1 MAGFAIATASRP
13 AADGGPGMDKSKL
26 FLTSCISLV
35 TTSMVFA
42 IRGDIADPLMKAFHI
57 TNQQQGLVFSPAF
70 WAFTIAIFI
79 GGAIADTVGMKTLHV
94 LSSLGYIAG
103 VLLVIF
109 APRPAMPTPA
119 VLTTPEY
126 ASLFDNLSTTLL
138 YTGFF
143 IMGLSQGLVEA
154 VINPLIVTIYS
165 DQKTR
170 RLTMLHAWWPGGQV
184 IGGLL
189 AVAMT
194 TMLNASWQLKLATIL
209 VPAVVYLLLAMSLKY
224 PQTERVT
231 SNVSTA
237 EMWKQAAQPLFLL
250 LFVCMWMTA
259 AAELGP
265 DQWFPKVMGALVPQ
279 LSPSA
284 GSGVVFLV
292 YTAGLM
298 FVLRTFGSAISH
310 KSPIATL
317 IFSSILTGVGLYW
330 LGGLDK
336 TTSAVTALTAATLFG
351 IGKTYFWPTMLGV
364 TSEQFPR
371 GGALL
376 ISLMGGAGML
386 SVAVALP
393 IMGDRID
400 KYGPGAALQL
410 VAWLG
415 LILTIIF
422 SGVWFYFKAR
432 GGYRV
437 VHISEPAVG
446 K

>member
-1 MAGFAIATASRP
+1 MN
-13 AADGGPGMDKSKL
+13 KQKL
-26 FLTSCISLV
+26 FVTSCISLV

-42 IRGDIADPLMKAFHI
+42 IRGDVAEPLMKAFHI
-57 TNQQQGLVFSPAF
+57 TNEQQGLVFSPAF

-79 GGAIADTVGMKTLHV
+79 GGALVDLVGMRTLHI
-94 LSSLGYIAG
+94 LSSIGYIGG

-109 APRPAMPTPA
+109 APRPAIATA
-119 VLTTPEY
+119 TVLTTPEY

-154 VINPLIVTIYS
+154 VINPLVVTIY
-165 DQKTR
+165 DTEKTK
-170 RLTMLHAWWPGGQV
+170 RLTMLHAWWPGGLI

-189 AVAMT
+189 AVAMSK
-194 TMLNASWQLKLATIL
+194 MLNASWQVKLSIIII
-209 VPAVVYLLLAMSLKY
+209 PAVIYLWMALTQKY
-224 PQTERVT
+224 PQTERVA

-237 EMWKQAAQPLFLL
+237 EMWKQVAQPLFLL

-265 DQWFPKVMGALVPQ
+265 DQWFPKVMGDLVPQ
-279 LSPSA
+279 LRPEA
-284 GSGVVFLV
+284 GSGVLFLV

-298 FVLRTFGSAISH
+298 FVLRTWGSAVSH
-310 KSPIATL
+310 KSPLGTL
-317 IFSSILTGVGLYW
+317 IVSSILIGIGLYW
-330 LGGLDK
+330 LGSLVPGSS
-336 TTSAVTALTAATLFG
+336 SAAVAITAATLFG
-351 IGKTYFWPTMLGV
+351 VGKTYFWPTMLGV
-364 TSEQFPR
+364 VSEQFPK

-393 IMGDRID
+393 IMGARID
-400 KYGPGAALQL
+400 EIVRAGGSAAAGGGAALQMMS
-410 VAWLG
+410 WLG
-415 LILTIIF
+415 LILTLIF
-422 SGVWFYFKAR
+422 SGVWLYFRAR

-437 VHISEPAVG
+437 VHISEVAAG